1 MLLADLEGDGYAQA
15 DVEECDDGNTTDGDG
30 CSGTCGYEIAGR
42 DVAAANSGV
51 AFDHLE
57 PGQTVDLSA
66 PDPRGN
72 TSTLILKTQSLPAT
86 CWCLWRLHPE
96 ELGEFSDEE
105 ACQTQLSLVG
115 TGSGNIAVSVDC
127 GADGVG
133 TYQQAITVQ
142 GTSSTAGAGG
152 CSLVRQ

>member
-1 MLLADLEGDGYAQA
+1 M
-15 DVEECDDGNTTDGDG
+15 
-30 CSGTCGYEIAGR
+30 
-42 DVAAANSGV
+42 AAANSGV
-51 AFDHLE
+51 AFDRLE
-57 PGQTVDLSA
+57 PGETVDLSA

-72 TSTLILKTQSLPAT
+72 AALRLKTQALPAT

-96 ELGEFSDEE
+96 ELGEFSDYE

-142 GTSSTAGAGG
+142 GTSSTDGAGG
-152 CSLVRQ
+152 CNLVRQ